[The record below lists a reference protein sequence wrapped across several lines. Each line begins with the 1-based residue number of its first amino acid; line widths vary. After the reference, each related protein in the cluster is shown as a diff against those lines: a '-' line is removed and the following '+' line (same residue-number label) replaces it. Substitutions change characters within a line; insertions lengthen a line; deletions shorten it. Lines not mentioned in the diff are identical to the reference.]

1 MADLNKESM
10 AIWKSLKPMIDE
22 EIKAQTRGSV
32 QRRKMKVTTAPSL
45 VTNVIGVTEP
55 YGSEMFIPFNT
66 NLSAAHIGDVVWVE
80 FMYGATNAFA
90 SMYASADTK
99 DWTVGGD
106 ANIMGN
112 ATINGSLD
120 VTNRRCEATLSSVG
134 WYRAIIYN
142 AYDNYSALGYSG
154 EIVTIRIVYTSG
166 VSCQHIIKLFMSYN
180 KIVFLG
186 EETSG
191 TTNVLDKIRYTVNG
205 SKGYVDIHWTST
217 TACQVNVSYEVASRN
232 YAQANWVAGTLSSV
246 ADAPTGET
254 VLTTYDFS
262 ANGTGD
268 ITCNGVLD
276 VTPRRC
282 SATLSSAGWYRVLD
296 VSPLTSAMAQ
306 GALGESIRF
315 DISRRGSSVDA
326 ETHTI
331 VYRAVNGGKGGFT
344 DESSK
349 GGSLLID
356 KIRYTRTSTSAH
368 IDIHYNS
375 SGSNGVTVYF
385 DVNVVPD
392 SQNRFTA
399 NSLTSVANAP
409 SGETVVTTYTFA
421 ADCTQEARV
430 LLWNNWNTRDVS
442 PQTINMDLSGYKF
455 IEVLFDPFAAL
466 GKIQCQRCLVG
477 PSSSSA
483 YTATLQYYFL
493 RTDATGTA
501 SVTAVSRDI
510 DVYSSGIVIGNGQ
523 MLYNNTKYNDW
534 PSRCRPIQIWGIR

>member
-55 YGSEMFIPFNT
+55 YGTEMFIPFNT
-66 NLSAAHIGDVVWVE
+66 NLSTAQVGDVVWVE

-106 ANIMGN
+106 ANIIGD
-112 ATINGSLD
+112 ATINGVLD

-134 WYRAIIYN
+134 WYRAIVYN

-154 EIVTIRIVYTSG
+154 EIVTIKAVYTSG

-191 TTNVLDKIRYTVNG
+191 TTNVLNKIRYTVNG
-205 SKGYVDIHWTST
+205 SKGYVDIYWTSA
-217 TACQVNVSYEVASRN
+217 TACQVNVSFEVASRN
-232 YAQANWVAGTLSSV
+232 YAHANWVAGTLSSV

-254 VLTTYDFS
+254 VITTYDFS

-276 VTPRRC
+276 VTQRRC
-282 SATLSSAGWYRVLD
+282 SATLSSAGWYRVMNYTQSTAAYNQGATGAEIVFHITRRRTNAGEETHEVKLLCNYND
-296 VSPLTSAMAQ
+296 VSFM
-306 GALGESIRF
+306 
-315 DISRRGSSVDA
+315 
-326 ETHTI
+326 
-331 VYRAVNGGKGGFT
+331 
-344 DESSK
+344 DEVSK
-349 GGSLLID
+349 SLSGYQRID
-356 KIRYTRTSTSAH
+356 KIRYTYDSDGAH
-368 IDIHYNS
+368 VDIHVNNTS
-375 SGSNGVTVYF
+375 PAVCVDFEVYCE
-385 DVNVVPD
+385 PD
-392 SQNRFTA
+392 RQSYYTA
-399 NSLTSVANAP
+399 AALASVADAP
-409 SGETVVTTYTFA
+409 SGETVLTTHSFA
-421 ADCTQEARV
+421 AGCTPEARV
-430 LLWNNWNTRDVS
+430 LLWNNWNTNDVN

-455 IEVLFDPFAAL
+455 IDVLFDPFAAL
-466 GKIQCQRCLVG
+466 GRIQCQRCLVG
-477 PSSSSA
+477 PNSSTP
-483 YTATLQYYFL
+483 YVATLQYYYL

-501 SVTAVSRDI
+501 SLTAVSRDI

-534 PSRCRPIQIWGIR
+534 PGRCRPLQIWGIR